1 MSRIAGILV
10 LLGALPILAYVAMT
24 AGYRLDAI
32 TLGDLFGALRGWLGK
47 AIMVGTVILFLGVIL
62 SFVGRRAGLGLIALL
77 LAGGSGAVLY
87 SLGEMKRV
95 GSEVPRIHDITTD
108 TIDAP
113 AFVSTAA
120 ERTDTENPAAYD
132 GTQSAPQIAYYPDI
146 KTISFQ
152 RPVDDVFDV
161 AVAAME
167 SAGVKNL
174 STDKAAGRV
183 EGTATTFWFGF
194 KDDVVIR
201 VHPGP
206 EGETLV
212 DIRSK
217 SRVGISDLGA
227 NAARIRK
234 IRDAMKAELG
244 AGA

>member
-10 LLGALPILAYVAMT
+10 LLGALPVLAYVAMT

-47 AIMVGTVILFLGVIL
+47 AIMVGTVVLALGLIL
-62 SFVGRRAGLGLIALL
+62 SVVGRRAGLALVALL
-77 LAGGSGAVLY
+77 LAGGSGTVLY

-95 GSEVPRIHDITTD
+95 GGEVPRIHDITTD
-108 TIDAP
+108 TIDP
-113 AFVSTAA
+113 PVFVSTAA

-146 KTISFQ
+146 KTVSFQ
-152 RPVDDVFDV
+152 RPIDEVFN
-161 AVAAME
+161 AGVAALK
-167 SAGVKNL
+167 SVGVKNI
-174 STDKAAGRV
+174 SSDEGEGRI

-201 VHPGP
+201 VRPGP
-206 EGETLV
+206 NGETLV

-227 NAARIRK
+227 NAERIRK
-234 IRDAMKAELG
+234 IRDAMETTLG
-244 AGA
+244 ASA